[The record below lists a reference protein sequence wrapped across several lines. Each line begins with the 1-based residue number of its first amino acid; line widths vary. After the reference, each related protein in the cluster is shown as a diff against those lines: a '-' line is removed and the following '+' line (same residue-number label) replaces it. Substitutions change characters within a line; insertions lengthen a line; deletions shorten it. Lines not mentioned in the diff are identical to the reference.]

1 MNTTHSGAESLLAVF
16 DVLASSDVSD
26 VLLAMQVCRFWRR
39 IGQSHVGFRK
49 LHWLSLYRRVT
60 RSQWSLQSFT
70 AMLDGWW
77 GRRLRCFD
85 AVQGDEGSREALT
98 DALLVLI
105 LSRAPQ
111 ITAVMMHHCHHISD
125 ASLGALALM
134 APPLH
139 VLDLGWSA
147 RVTAWGLKQ
156 VIDRCGGTLTTLC
169 VSSTSNTLS
178 LLNVDDG
185 VAHQLCMLC
194 PLLTTL
200 QMVSGGAGGVGDW
213 GWGEWGLRRGACAL
227 QDAEAERGPPLL
239 ETAVS
244 VDA

>member
-1 MNTTHSGAESLLAVF
+1 
-16 DVLASSDVSD
+16 
-26 VLLAMQVCRFWRR
+26 
-39 IGQSHVGFRK
+39 
-49 LHWLSLYRRVT
+49 
-60 RSQWSLQSFT
+60 
-70 AMLDGWW
+70 
-77 GRRLRCFD
+77 
-85 AVQGDEGSREALT
+85 
-98 DALLVLI
+98 
-105 LSRAPQ
+105 
-111 ITAVMMHHCHHISD
+111 MHHCHHISD